1 MYFCIL
7 YTFQPF
13 IQQIVQRLF
22 SDMAQHMW
30 CVPMV
35 LANQQT
41 LTKKTELMEKIDEVQ
56 QSDSIDGGLNSDNK
70 QEVVAK
76 QSTSFDPDKTLCCY
90 VENGHTLVHG
100 AGGKGYGLGSMQI
113 TSGCYQ
119 WKVSGLIYLYFF

>member
-1 MYFCIL
+1 MYLVCFSTC
-7 YTFQPF
+7 F

-30 CVPMV
+30 CVPVV

-56 QSDSIDGGLNSDNK
+56 QSDSVDGGLNSDNK
-70 QEVVAK
+70 QEVVTK
-76 QSTSFDPDKTLCCY
+76 QSTSFDPDKTLCSY

-119 WKVSGLIYLYFF
+119 WKVSILIFYFF